1 MTSSLVTIV
10 DLFAGAG
17 GWEEGLAELGHQ
29 AIGIENDPA
38 ACQTAEAA
46 GHRRMMLDAAAA
58 DPTDFGSV
66 WGLIGSPPC
75 QAYSTAGKGGG
86 RVDKPRVIRCA
97 HELADGIDRRA
108 HHQERC
114 QDERSLLTVEPLRW
128 AMLLR
133 PQWIALEQVP
143 PVLELWQL
151 FADLLAGHGYRCAV
165 GVLSAEQYGV
175 AQTRKRAYLIANR
188 NGPVTLPEPT
198 HRSYNPRDPD
208 GVREGE
214 QDLLPW
220 VSMAQALGW
229 GAEDDRV
236 TYTNAN
242 TGGGRRPRG
251 MRRPTRCPART
262 LDSSAVA
269 WTIECDDEAHHG
281 SRPHTAAPGQE
292 HRRGHDALDP
302 RRRHMRVRPTTEPA
316 PTLVATGLEHG
327 VPVWVDR
334 RPATTVCPGGA
345 VHAPGHKRNA
355 ADPPGKYPGRSAGAV
370 RVTVEQA
377 ATLQGFRADYPWQGA
392 RYRQFRQIGNAVCP
406 PVARRVLAEA
416 MRPSLEQRPGR

>member
-1 MTSSLVTIV
+1 MTSSPATIV

-17 GWEEGLAELGHQ
+17 GWDEGLAELGHR
-29 AIGIENDPA
+29 AIGIENDPV

-46 GHRRMMLDAAAA
+46 GHRRSMIDVADA
-58 DPTDFGSV
+58 DPSEFGEV

-97 HELADGIDRRA
+97 HLLAEGRDRRSWPRA
-108 HHQERC
+108 RC
-114 QDERSLLTVEPLRW
+114 KDQGSLLTVEPLRW
-128 AMLLR
+128 AVALR

-143 PVLELWQL
+143 PVLELWEL
-151 FADLLAGHGYRCAV
+151 FADLLVGHGYHCAV

-175 AQTRKRAYLIANR
+175 AQTRKRAYLIANLS
-188 NGPVTLPEPT
+188 GPVRLPAPT

-208 GVREGE
+208 GVRDDERE
-214 QDLLPW
+214 LLPW

-229 GAEDDRV
+229 SRDDDRV

-242 TGGGRRPRG
+242 TGSGRRPRG
-251 MRRPTRCPART
+251 LRRPTRCPART
-262 LDSSAVA
+262 LDSSSVA
-269 WTIECDDEAHHG
+269 WTIERDDASHG
-281 SRPHTAAPGQE
+281 IRPHTAAPGQE
-292 HRRGHDALDP
+292 HRRAPAAMDP
-302 RRRHMRVRPTTEPA
+302 RRRHMRVRPTSEPA
-316 PTLVATGLEHG
+316 PTLVASGLAGG

-334 RPATTVCPGGA
+334 RSATTICADPRVQP
-345 VHAPGHKRNA
+345 PGHKRNA
-355 ADPPGKYPGRSAGAV
+355 ADPPGCYRSRDGSDAT

-377 ATLQGFRADYPWQGA
+377 AVLQGFRRDYPWQGA

-416 MRPSLEQRPGR
+416 MRPSLEQL

>member
-1 MTSSLVTIV
+1 MTSPRGTIV

-17 GWEEGLAELGHQ
+17 GWEEGLAQLGHQ
-29 AIGIENDPA
+29 AIGVENDQA

-46 GHRRMMLDAAAA
+46 GHRREMIDVAAA
-58 DPTDFGSV
+58 DPASFGEV

-86 RVDKPRVIRCA
+86 RQDKPRVIRCA
-97 HELADGIDRRA
+97 RELTAGRDLRA
-108 HHQERC
+108 RHRARC
-114 QDERSLLTVEPLRW
+114 QDDRSLLTVEPLRW
-128 AMLLR
+128 AVTLR
-133 PQWIALEQVP
+133 PEWIALEQVP
-143 PVLELWQL
+143 PVLALWEL
-151 FADLLAGHGYRCAV
+151 FAELLGEVGYHCAV

-188 NGPVTLPEPT
+188 TGPVELPAPT

-214 QDLLPW
+214 RDLLPW
-220 VSMAQALGW
+220 VSMAEALGW
-229 GAEDDRV
+229 RRDDDRV

-262 LDSSAVA
+262 LDSSTVA
-269 WTIECDDEAHHG
+269 WTIEHDDQHG
-281 SRPHTAAPGQE
+281 PRPHTTSPGQE
-292 HRRGHDALDP
+292 HRHAPDALDP
-302 RRRHMRVRPTTEPA
+302 RRRHMRVRPTREPA
-316 PTLVATGLEHG
+316 PTLVASGLARG

-334 RPATTVCPGGA
+334 RPATTICADPRVQP
-345 VHAPGHKRNA
+345 PGHKRNA
-355 ADPPGKYPGRSAGAV
+355 SDPPGRYRSRDGRDAA
-370 RVTVEQA
+370 RVTIQQA
-377 ATLQGFRADYPWQGA
+377 AILQGFRPDYPWQGA

-416 MRPSLEQRPGR
+416 IRPSLEQRGR